1 MYLESTLF
9 VSFVIQEPNYLLS
22 PPNPLPHK
30 SVLHKMAVG
39 VGVGEGVGAGIFYN
53 PNLIM
58 LCLSKVPL
66 CMQRKSKLFSQGLDQ
81 CCLME
86 TPHESRK

>member
-39 VGVGEGVGAGIFYN
+39 VGVGEGEGGRHLLQPQSDHV
-53 PNLIM
+53 
-58 LCLSKVPL
+58 VPF
-66 CMQRKSKLFSQGLDQ
+66 KSSPLHA
-81 CCLME
+81 E
-86 TPHESRK
+86 EI

>member
-9 VSFVIQEPNYLLS
+9 VSFVIQELNCLLS

-39 VGVGEGVGAGIFYN
+39 VGEGEGGRHLLQPQSDHV
-53 PNLIM
+53 
-58 LCLSKVPL
+58 VPF
-66 CMQRKSKLFSQGLDQ
+66 KSSPLHA
-81 CCLME
+81 E
-86 TPHESRK
+86 EI